1 MMTFPN
7 FEIMVNH
14 VNVCVMIS
22 SMHSFHFNLYKHPLS

>member
-1 MMTFPN
+1 MNFPN

-22 SMHSFHFNLYKHPLS
+22 SMHHFHFNLQ